1 MKNVFLC
8 SLKATQA
15 ISNIPTLIPMEEI
28 ETLEPGEK
36 ITKVLHI
43 RFNHHLLPIK
53 MSICCDGYK
62 HPVKLWPDIGYF
74 IRPLSMDLGSF
85 TKLESQL
92 PGMFENSRR

>member
-8 SLKATQA
+8 SLKAT
-15 ISNIPTLIPMEEI
+15 SEIPTLIPIEEI
-28 ETLEPGEK
+28 ETLEPGQK
-36 ITKVLHI
+36 ITKVLQI

-62 HPVKLWPDIGYF
+62 YPVKLWPDIGYF

-85 TKLESQL
+85 TKLEAQL